1 MSLILAALHRYPIK
15 SCSGEVVESVEV
27 GPRGGRGDREFLVT
41 DAAEGAFLTQREHPR
56 LALVTPRVSPYT
68 SPIVSERESVREGGA
83 DGAVQVLSLDAPEMP
98 HLAVNVRGDG
108 ARRTV
113 IVWSDRCRAVDQ
125 GDEVADW
132 FSNYLG
138 RPARLARMADDFTRR
153 VDSRYATSP
162 TDQVGFADGY
172 PFLII
177 SEESLAD
184 LNRRLDP
191 PLPMNR
197 FRPNLVI
204 RGEEP
209 FVEDRLEAFRIGG
222 VIFRVVKPC
231 ARCVITTTDQ
241 STARVGAEPLAT
253 LARFRRVGHKI
264 LFGQNLTHEGT
275 GTIRV
280 GDAVERI

>member
-1 MSLILAALHRYPIK
+1 MSLILTALHRYPIK
-15 SCSGEVVESVEV
+15 SCAGDELASVEV
-27 GPRGGRGDREFLVT
+27 GPRGAQGDREFLVI
-41 DAAEGAFLTQREHPR
+41 DAATNTFLTQREHPR
-56 LALVTPRVSPYT
+56 LALVTPKVSLVCSSIVSPDA
-68 SPIVSERESVREGGA
+68 VDREGA
-83 DGAVQVLSLDAPEMP
+83 TRVLSLEAPNMLPLE
-98 HLAVNVRGDG
+98 LNVRRDG
-108 ARRTV
+108 PRRAVV
-113 IVWSDRCRAVDQ
+113 IWSDRCRAVDQ
-125 GDEVADW
+125 GDEVAAW
-132 FSNYLG
+132 FSDYLD
-138 RPARLARMADDFTRR
+138 RPARLVRMADDFTRR
-153 VDSRYATSP
+153 VDSRYATRPS
-162 TDQVGFADGY
+162 DEVGFADGY

-184 LNRRLDP
+184 LNRRLDD

-209 FVEDRLEAFRIGG
+209 FVEDRLEAFRIGD
-222 VIFRVVKPC
+222 VVFRVVKPC

-241 STARVGAEPLAT
+241 ATARVGSEPLAT
-253 LARFRRVGHKI
+253 LARFRRVGQKV